1 VDFDCSNIEHYF
13 GEKGSFDSSKCEEGE
28 QGTPLR
34 RRHSLEITSP
44 HDGNLSY
51 KRLKHSLSLPHESGH
66 DYAQL
71 TAPSTSFGSN
81 TSDLTP
87 IGIGLTPRI
96 HNQILPH
103 KPNSSPVS
111 IVLPPKLGVTN
122 IFQSPPTSSANNFLQ
137 PRANN
142 SNFLSRDTNSRDIQ
156 HVTGTPSNDNAK
168 RQKIIL
174 PPRLVPE
181 DNDGRRLL
189 TIFGSS
195 KQCTDTRYANLDTAS
210 QNLTKQRNL
219 VILTNPNLIKDRA
232 LTGYE
237 QFYFLVAIYP
247 ALQGFTF
254 LLPGLKK
261 QMSGKNP
268 CSIPGLKI
276 QVSSLGSFKL
286 GRDKLEDEVCKSWF
300 VCTRF
305 GMAKSRLTN
314 QSLSIEMMFDFQA
327 RAHCFGTSHC
337 KATDRQCNMRFWW
350 IREEKERDHQFR
362 KFVYFPGVQCSEI
375 STKDETQGKFRQR
388 FVS

>member
-1 VDFDCSNIEHYF
+1 MDFDCSNIEHF
-13 GEKGSFDSSKCEEGE
+13 LGEKGSFDSSRCEDGE

-34 RRHSLEITSP
+34 RRHSLDITSP
-44 HDGNLSY
+44 HDGNFCH
-51 KRLKHSLSLPHESGH
+51 KRLKHSLSLPYESGH

-71 TAPSTSFGSN
+71 TAPWTSIGSN

-87 IGIGLTPRI
+87 IAIRLTPRM

-111 IVLPPKLGVTN
+111 IILPPTVGVTN
-122 IFQSPPTSSANNFLQ
+122 IFQNPQTSSANVFLQ
-137 PRANN
+137 PRANS

-156 HVTGTPSNDNAK
+156 QVTSTPSVDDAN

-181 DNDGRRLL
+181 DTDGRRLQI
-189 TIFGSS
+189 IFGSS
-195 KQCTDTRYANLDTAS
+195 KQCTATSLDNLDAAS

-237 QFYFLVAIYP
+237 QLYFLVAIYP

-261 QMSGKNP
+261 SMSEKNP

-276 QVSSLGSFKL
+276 RVSSLGSFKL
-286 GRDKLEDEVCKSWF
+286 GRDKVEDEVSKSWID
-300 VCTRF
+300 CIRS
-305 GMAKSRLTN
+305 GMAKSRLKH
-314 QSLSIEMMFDFQA
+314 QSLSIEMIFDLQA
-327 RAHCFGTSHC
+327 WTHCFGTSHC
-337 KATDRQCNMRFWW
+337 KATNRLCNMRFWW
-350 IREEKERDHQFR
+350 IRQGRERDHQFR
-362 KFVYFPGVQCSEI
+362 KLVYFPGIKCSEI
-375 STKDETQGKFRQR
+375 STKDETQGKCRQS